1 MGFKE
6 QAGYA
11 KDPDFRQ
18 RILVASLTA
27 AVAIQGED
35 KPAQMKGGEYSKR
48 QVLATKL
55 ITTGGQGTHDEDLQ
69 RMFVWAVITNPVIT
83 TASNDGEI
91 QFVVNS
97 LFSKCAGATG
107 TEV

>member
-11 KDPDFRQ
+11 ADPDFRK
-18 RILVASLTA
+18 RVLVASLTA
-27 AVAIQGED
+27 AVAIQGES
-35 KPAQMKGGEYSKR
+35 KGSLKSGEYDKR

-55 ITTGGQGTHDEDLQ
+55 IQTGGLGTVNEDLQ
-69 RMFVWAVITNPVIT
+69 RMFVWAVITNVAIT
-83 TASNDGEI
+83 SASLDSDI
-91 QFVVNS
+91 QFAVNS

>member
-11 KDPDFRQ
+11 TDPDFRK

-35 KPAQMKGGEYSKR
+35 KPAQMKGGEYTKR
-48 QVLATKL
+48 QVLASKL
-55 ITTGGQGTHDEDLQ
+55 IQTGGLGALNEDLQ
-69 RMFVWAVITNPVIT
+69 RMFVWVVITNAVITP
-83 TASNDGEI
+83 ASDDGAI

-97 LFSKCAGATG
+97 VFSKCAGATG
-107 TEV
+107 VEV

>member
-11 KDPDFRQ
+11 TDPDFRR

-27 AVAIQGED
+27 AIAIQGED
-35 KPAQMKGGEYSKR
+35 KPPQMKSGEYNKR

-55 ITTGGQGTHDEDLQ
+55 ISTGGIGTPTDDLQ
-69 RMFVWAVITNPVIT
+69 RMFVWAVITNAAIT
-83 TASNDGEI
+83 TESDDGAI

-97 LFSKCAGATG
+97 IFSKCAGATG
-107 TEV
+107 TEA